1 MSRYLDIYGIVS
13 HNPQKIFRYNADAEA
28 GDVCRWATVEYY
40 YYCCCEAGGWTAV
53 LLAGETD
60 TD

>member
-13 HNPQKIFRYNADAEA
+13 HNPQKIFRYNADVEA
-28 GDVCRWATVEYY
+28 GDVSHWATVEYY
-40 YYCCCEAGGWTAV
+40 YYCCEAGGWTAV